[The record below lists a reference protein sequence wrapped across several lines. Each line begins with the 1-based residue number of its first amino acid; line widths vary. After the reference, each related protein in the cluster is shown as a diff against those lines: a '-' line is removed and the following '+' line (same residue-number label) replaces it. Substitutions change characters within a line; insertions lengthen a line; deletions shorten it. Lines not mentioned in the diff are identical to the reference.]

1 MGEIMSSDVVIVY
14 PLNTDNRH
22 IVAADFRPSLE
33 SDSRLELFTKDSLL
47 RPDLVTTIDGDV
59 SSATP
64 ELRNLIEK
72 AARRSVMS
80 RLRTLRPEIG
90 KGFQVVTIFIS
101 TDPSFMFG
109 PHVAQLLDSI
119 NNNRLDPD
127 RIRSVFREIGR
138 ADDRRNLAALLGEN
152 KYYADL
158 ILRRKVS

>member
-1 MGEIMSSDVVIVY
+1 MSELMSSDVVIVY

-33 SDSRLELFTKDSLL
+33 SDFRLELFAKDSLL

-59 SSATP
+59 SSATL

-72 AARRSVMS
+72 AVRRSVMS

-90 KGFQVVTIFIS
+90 NGFQIATIFTF

-109 PHVAQLLDSI
+109 SHIAQLLDSI

-127 RIRSVFREIGR
+127 RIKSVFREIGR
-138 ADDRRNLAALLGEN
+138 ADDHRNLAALLSEN